1 MSTIYERPKPCGAA
15 AWDISVFA
23 EKIANA
29 LKLQPGAALE
39 PVVERLGGTIR
50 YLPFAEKNSKQASIT
65 VEKDG
70 KFVIQLL
77 HILFP
82 LQERMSIAH
91 ELGHLF
97 LHSRYGEIALQA
109 YHDEEYKNELV
120 EEEAYEFACGF
131 LMPEKKFFKVA
142 KYFNNDSVRV
152 AAHFMV
158 PEPVARQ
165 RMINLGCR

>member
-1 MSTIYERPKPCGAA
+1 MSTIYERPKPCGAT

-23 EKIANA
+23 EKIAKA

-50 YLPFAEKNSKQASIT
+50 YLPFAEKNSKKASIT

-77 HILFP
+77 NILFP

-97 LHSRYGEIALQA
+97 LHSRYGKVPLQA
-109 YHDEEYKNELV
+109 YHDAEDKNELV
-120 EEEAYEFACGF
+120 ENEAHEFACGL
-131 LMPEKKFFKVA
+131 LMPVESLRNAVKDFG
-142 KYFNNDSVRV
+142 NDSVRV

-165 RMINLGCR
+165 RMINLGV